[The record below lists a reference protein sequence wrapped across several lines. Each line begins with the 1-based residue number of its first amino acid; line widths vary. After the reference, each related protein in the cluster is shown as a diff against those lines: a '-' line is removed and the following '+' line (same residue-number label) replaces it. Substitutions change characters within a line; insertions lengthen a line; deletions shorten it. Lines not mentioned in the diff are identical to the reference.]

1 MDLSG
6 MKAAAREELSCGG
19 GSSLSGSVSRAP
31 YHIRCHEPTA
41 AELPVNNDKQ
51 RPRYPRRI
59 ILSSHHLCLCA
70 TLTSY
75 LIHTHALCITL
86 LTHIHTTQLQA
97 TKAKGSPKAKKPL
110 SGYMLFAKEM
120 RPKLKEESPD
130 LSFGEVGKELGA
142 RWRALSD
149 NEKAKYKK

>member
-1 MDLSG
+1 MCITHLIINSHTCT
-6 MKAAAREELSCGG
+6 S
-19 GSSLSGSVSRAP
+19 
-31 YHIRCHEPTA
+31 HT
-41 AELPVNNDKQ
+41 
-51 RPRYPRRI
+51 RY
-59 ILSSHHLCLCA
+59 
-70 TLTSY
+70 TSY
-75 LIHTHALCITL
+75 IIHT
-86 LTHIHTTQLQA
+86 QA

-149 NEKAKYKK
+149 DEKAKYKK